1 MVQILTFKVPF
12 AVPLLMISPYAR
24 VNAVDHALTDQ
35 SSIIRFIEDN
45 WDLGRIGDQ
54 SRDALAG
61 SLDGLFDFHRVN
73 GQVLT
78 LDPKTGDLTP

>member
-1 MVQILTFKVPF
+1 MATQ
-12 AVPLLMISPYAR
+12 SPR
-24 VNAVDHALTDQ
+24 VNAVDHVLTDQ

-61 SLDGLFDFHRVN
+61 PLDGLFDFRQAR
-73 GQVLT
+73 GQAVMP
-78 LDPKTGDLTP
+78 DPKTGEVVP